1 MKRTTPILMLVLMLL
16 LTAWMMPATADA
28 ADPLRRPEDDDD
40 LRDGE
45 SYRERQRPVRL

>member
-16 LTAWMMPATADA
+16 LTAWMMPATAEEN
-28 ADPLRRPEDDDD
+28 PTLLTLYDDD

>member
-16 LTAWMMPATADA
+16 LTAWMMPATAEA
-28 ADPLRRPEDDDD
+28 NPTLLTLEDDDD